1 MLLPLLALALAAASP
16 AGTVPASGGALRVA
30 ADPPALLLGRD
41 SGAELRVAAPP
52 EVEELTLTASAGRI
66 EGVHRLPQGGFA
78 ARYRPPADR
87 VPQVALVAA
96 VARTARGL
104 ADGWLA
110 IPLSGQGDA
119 KVRGQPG
126 ATISLRIGDA
136 VFGPTVAGDDGLAV
150 IPVIVPPGVR
160 EAHHG
165 FRPIDLHVP
174 ETPLLHAVVD
184 RTTLKA
190 DRVEVV
196 RVLAYVVAPHGA
208 ARRGDVPVFEP
219 SRGAVAAVPREPGA
233 YEATW
238 TLPPGPAGEE
248 RLVVRL
254 PGSVASRA
262 VLRIEAAAG
271 APATVAVAF
280 DREALVAG
288 EAEAVRVTA
297 RALDGAGNPVSAP
310 LELAADAGTVDGVRV
325 GETGRTE
332 ALLHVAPAFGR
343 RHEVTVTARLAATGI
358 SGARALPLRP
368 GTPAALRIEPA
379 AALLRA
385 DGESGGRVSVV
396 AVDRFENPVRVEA
409 PVAEAR
415 AGRVEGVAPDGDGA
429 WAIAY
434 RTPVL
439 GARAEERLRVSAAGL
454 TGEAGWVLLPPRARV
469 SLLAGAGVATDV
481 RGRFAAGGL
490 RVAAEVPARWPG
502 ALGSLPEGTSASWRL
517 ELDGAGWTA
526 EHLAPAAGAPDPR
539 VAQDVSSR
547 AAFLLGGATLQ
558 RDFARGPQLWAAL
571 TAGVMLASAEPDGGS
586 RETGG
591 APAAR
596 VGLGAGWPLRLG
608 TPFLEASFLAAGSS
622 PVGAFATVG
631 LAAGVKLDLGG
642 ASWRRSSSST
652 TSR

>member
-1 MLLPLLALALAAASP
+1 MLLPLLALALAAASSQ
-16 AGTVPASGGALRVA
+16 AGTVPASGGALRVT

-41 SGAELRVAAPP
+41 AGAELRVAAPP
-52 EVEELTLTASAGRI
+52 EVEELTFTASAGRI
-66 EGVHRLPQGGFA
+66 EGVRRLPQGGFA

-119 KVRGQPG
+119 RVRAQPG
-126 ATISLRIGDA
+126 TTISLRIGDA
-136 VFGPTVAGDDGLAV
+136 MFGPTVAGEDGLAV

-174 ETPLLHAVVD
+174 ETPLLHAVAD
-184 RTTLKA
+184 RTALQA

-233 YEATW
+233 YEAAW

-254 PGSVASRA
+254 PGSAASRT
-262 VLRIEAAAG
+262 VLRVEAAAG

-297 RALDGAGNPVSAP
+297 RALDGAGNPVPAS
-310 LELAADAGTVDGVRV
+310 LEVAADAGTVDGVRV
-325 GETGRTE
+325 GDAGRTE
-332 ALLHVAPAFGR
+332 ALLHVAPAFAG

-368 GTPAALRIEPA
+368 GRPVALRVEPA

-385 DGESGGRVSVV
+385 DGQSGGRVSVL
-396 AVDRFENPVRVEA
+396 AVDRFENPVPVDA
-409 PVAEAR
+409 PVAEAQ
-415 AGRVEGVAPDGDGA
+415 AGRVESVAPDGDGA

-434 RTPVL
+434 RTPAL
-439 GARAEERLRVSAAGL
+439 GARAEERLRVSAGGL
-454 TGEAGWVLLPPRARV
+454 TGEAGWLLLPPRAPL
-469 SLLAGAGVATDV
+469 SLLVAGGVAADV
-481 RGRFAAGGL
+481 RGRFASGGL
-490 RVAAEVPARWPG
+490 RLAAELPASWPR
-502 ALGSLPEGTSASWRL
+502 ALGSLPDATTASWRL
-517 ELDGAGWTA
+517 EVDGAAWSRDGG
-526 EHLAPAAGAPDPR
+526 EGGGAPRDPPR
-539 VAQDVSSR
+539 GDVSAR
-547 AAFLLGGATLQ
+547 AGLLLGGVALQ
-558 RDFARGPQLWAAL
+558 HEVAHGPQLWASL
-571 TAGVMLASAEPDGGS
+571 TAGAILASAEPDGGS
-586 RETGG
+586 SDTGA

-596 VGLGAGWPLRLG
+596 LGVGAGLPLRLG

-622 PVGAFATVG
+622 PVGAFAAVG

-642 ASWRRSSSST
+642 AAWRRSSSST